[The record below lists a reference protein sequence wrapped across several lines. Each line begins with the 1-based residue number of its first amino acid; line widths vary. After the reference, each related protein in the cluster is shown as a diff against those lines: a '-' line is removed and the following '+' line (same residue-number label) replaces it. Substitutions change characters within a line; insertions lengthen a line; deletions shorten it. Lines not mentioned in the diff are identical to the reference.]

1 MEERSFFRPFP
12 CFGPSPARCRNLFP
26 AFRIAGRCGCP
37 ACASSS
43 RLPPK
48 AFRSGPPSYAF
59 CRMSLLPG
67 AVLHKKKAIRKIPHR
82 MTPRPFAGDAP
93 LLRSPLLC
101 HSVMRQ
107 REGGKRRRFSNVPG
121 KICLSQKKTPLR
133 GPAGHTRRSDA
144 CGGLPAAK
152 KAGSSKNLP
161 KRPAPELQTLTTIM
175 RGATLPSGTGI

>member
-1 MEERSFFRPFP
+1 MILPRADGRPSASFALKAPQVPVEERSFFRPFP

-67 AVLHKKKAIRKIPHR
+67 AVLHKKKAIRKIPTQNDA
-82 MTPRPFAGDAP
+82 TPF
-93 LLRSPLLC
+93 C
-101 HSVMRQ
+101 
-107 REGGKRRRFSNVPG
+107 RRRSFASFSPP
-121 KICLSQKKTPLR
+121 LSFRHAAARGRKTTSFLQHAGEDVAFRKKKRLCAARR
-133 GPAGHTRRSDA
+133 GIHAEA
-144 CGGLPAAK
+144 MPAA
-152 KAGSSKNLP
+152 GCP
-161 KRPAPELQTLTTIM
+161 P
-175 RGATLPSGTGI
+175 

>member
-1 MEERSFFRPFP
+1 MRVFIALSTVRRALSAEGFR
-12 CFGPSPARCRNLFP
+12 G
-26 AFRIAGRCGCP
+26 
-37 ACASSS
+37 
-43 RLPPK
+43 
-48 AFRSGPPSYAF
+48 GPPSYAF
-59 CRMSLLPG
+59 CRMSLLQK

-107 REGGKRRRFSNVPG
+107 REGGKRRRFFNMPG
-121 KICLSQKKTPLR
+121 KTLPFAKKTPLR

-152 KAGSSKNLP
+152 KKCRIVGTDSETSGS
-161 KRPAPELQTLTTIM
+161 
-175 RGATLPSGTGI
+175 